1 MPPSRPIGKLS
12 ACLIAALLAAAYAT
26 GLLGTA
32 RVLAYDDYGR
42 ECHQPYSGGNSLLY
56 APYTNDGTYP
66 PGTTYQPVFDA
77 ARLDWSGSATPV
89 YFQSS
94 SQANWTFGAKYLG
107 ANNRA
112 GETNYTCSG
121 PGGSMDTAYVWLNR
135 TYTESYSTFT
145 RQALASHE
153 MGHMLGLGHSNYQAI
168 MGVNDGS
175 FNGTLS
181 DDWCGINHVY
191 PSNNYPPTCGY

>member
-1 MPPSRPIGKLS
+1 MTIPLPSVKLR
-12 ACLIAALLAAAYAT
+12 AWLAMLLAAAYAS

-32 RVLAYDDYGR
+32 RVLGYDDYDR
-42 ECHQPYSGGNSLLY
+42 QCHQPYSGGSSLLY
-56 APYTNDGTYP
+56 AAYADDGTYP
-66 PGTTYQPVFDA
+66 PGPTYQSVFDA
-77 ARLDWSGSATPV
+77 ARLDWSASATPV
-89 YFQSS
+89 YFLSS
-94 SQANWTFGAKYLG
+94 SQTSWTFGAKYIGSTG
-107 ANNRA
+107 AA
-112 GETNYTCSG
+112 GVTNYTCSG
-121 PGGSMDTAYVWLNR
+121 SGGAMDTAKVWLNR

-181 DDWCGINHVY
+181 DDWCGINHIY
-191 PSNNYPPTCGY
+191 SNNNYPPVCGY